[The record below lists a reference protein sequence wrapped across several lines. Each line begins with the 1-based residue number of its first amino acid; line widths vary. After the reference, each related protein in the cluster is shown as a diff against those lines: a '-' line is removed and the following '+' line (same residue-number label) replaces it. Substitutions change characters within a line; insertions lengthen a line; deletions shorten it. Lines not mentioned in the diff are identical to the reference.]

1 MILVAGDAGATAA
14 NIFTHELLMR
24 AGVVSNLFCQ
34 VSFVFLVLA
43 LNRLFHGINDK
54 LAKLMLALV
63 ISAVPI
69 AVVNELCQV
78 AALEFSSRAPY
89 LAVLSPEQRSALM
102 LTLLN
107 VHQSGISV
115 AGIFWGLWLFPFG
128 LLVIQSGFIP
138 KVLGVL
144 LIVGSFSYL
153 IDSSVALLAPQHG
166 SAVSD
171 ILMLPLALGEISMV
185 LWFLI
190 KGVRAN
196 GPVASA

>member
-144 LIVGSFSYL
+144 LIVGCFSYL